1 MCKVIVNHFE
11 VEYLGHFLMKFFFVN
26 SVEIL
31 KDGKAHKR
39 SEKKIR
45 LVSCMQWLTEK
56 RVQKKV
62 AQIAISATLPI
73 FFFIFAFLKV
83 ALASGATLKK
93 NLVEIIYFF
102 NFFFVFWQL

>member
-1 MCKVIVNHFE
+1 
-11 VEYLGHFLMKFFFVN
+11 MKFFFVN

-31 KDGKAHKR
+31 KDGKAQKR

-62 AQIAISATLPI
+62 AQIAVSATLRILCHP
-73 FFFIFAFLKV
+73 KNE
-83 ALASGATLKK
+83 KK
-93 NLVEIIYFF
+93 NLQKKFF
-102 NFFFVFWQL
+102 GFFFLVILVYLVY